1 MTTHP
6 KFRNPECDVDATDYD
21 AALAQGL
28 TVSGADNLYGVRG
41 RLAWLAACLR
51 KLGEQP
57 TTVMDYGCGIGAT
70 TPAFFAW
77 LGVTAVVGTDR
88 APRAVDVARQ
98 AYGSERARFLL
109 FDHYHPR
116 AALDLVYCHGVF
128 HHILP
133 HARVAAVAYVWQAL
147 RPGGLWAFW
156 ENNPWNPGMRYVM
169 HRRPCDR
176 DAIPLTPPEARRL
189 LLAGGFEI
197 FRTDCLLLFPRRLQ
211 WLCGLEARLARW
223 PLGAQYQVLCR
234 RPYLKRGS
242 P

>member
-6 KFRNPECDVDATDYD
+6 RFHNPACDVDAAADA

-28 TVSGADNLYGVRG
+28 AVSGADNRDGVRR
-41 RLAWLAACLR
+41 RLAWLAACLHQ
-51 KLGEQP
+51 LGEQP
-57 TTVMDYGCGIGAT
+57 TTVMDYGCGIGAAA
-70 TPAFFAW
+70 PAFFAW

-88 APRAVDVARQ
+88 APRALDVARH

-109 FDHYHPR
+109 FDHYHPH

-128 HHILP
+128 HHLLP
-133 HARVAAVAYVWQAL
+133 HAHVAAVAYVWQAL

-156 ENNPWNPGMRYVM
+156 ENNPWHPGTRSVMR
-169 HRRPCDR
+169 RRPCDR

-197 FRTDCLLLFPRRLQ
+197 LRTDFLLLFPRRLT
-211 WLCGLEARLARW
+211 WLRGLEAQLARW

-234 RPYLKRGS
+234 RPYLKRRC

>member
-6 KFRNPECDVDATDYD
+6 RLHNPACDVDAAADE

-28 TVSGADNLYGVRG
+28 AVSGADNRDGVRG

-51 KLGEQP
+51 QLGEPP
-57 TTVMDYGCGIGAT
+57 TTVMDYGCGIGAA
-70 TPAFFAW
+70 TPAFFAG

-98 AYGSERARFLL
+98 AYGSECARLLL
-109 FDHYHPR
+109 FDHDHPH

-128 HHILP
+128 HHLLP
-133 HARVAAVAYVWQAL
+133 YARVAAVAYVWQAS

-156 ENNPWNPGMRYVM
+156 EHNPWHLGTRSVM

-176 DAIPLTPPEARRL
+176 DAIPLTPPEARGSCWREAL
-189 LLAGGFEI
+189 RFSGPIVCCCFPGGCNGCAAS
-197 FRTDCLLLFPRRLQ
+197 R
-211 WLCGLEARLARW
+211 
-223 PLGAQYQVLCR
+223 
-234 RPYLKRGS
+234 RGS
-242 P
+242 HAGHWGRNIRSCVAGHT